1 MPASS
6 EPDFY
11 IKEIPIHGDLI
22 LSPMAGYSDLPFRSL
37 CRELGSA
44 MSYTGFI
51 NARDVLA
58 KSPSVQLK
66 TKYAPNERPVVFQL
80 YDDDP
85 ARLIEAAFRLQEQ
98 EPDIIDINMGCSA
111 RRVSARGAG
120 AGLLRD
126 PQKIAQIFSE
136 LSHKLSVPVSG
147 KIRLGWDDNNRNY
160 LLVARVIAEN
170 GGALVAVH
178 ARTRQQSYNGEAD
191 WDAIAEI
198 KQTLSIPVLG
208 NGDVRTTADI
218 AALKRSTGCDGVM
231 IGRGA
236 IGNPWIFSGFDRQQ
250 VSQQL
255 IRKTMMKHLTRMRAF
270 YGQQR
275 GLVLFRKHLVRYI
288 SPLPVSKIDRQRLLT
303 TEDENEFVALLD
315 TLTFSN

>member
-6 EPDFY
+6 VPDFY
-11 IKEIPIHGDLI
+11 VREIPIHGDLI

-58 KSPSVQLK
+58 GSPSVQMK
-66 TKYAPNERPVVFQL
+66 TKCTPEERPVVFQL

-85 ARLIEAAFRLQEQ
+85 VRLREAAFRLQEQ

-111 RRVSARGAG
+111 RRVSGRGAG

-126 PQKIAQIFSE
+126 PQKIAQIFNE
-136 LSHKLSVPVSG
+136 LSNKLSVPVSG

-170 GGALVAVH
+170 GGELVAVH
-178 ARTRQQSYNGEAD
+178 ARTRQQSYDGKPD

-198 KQTLSIPVLG
+198 KQALSIPVLG

-218 AALKRSTGCDGVM
+218 TALKNITGCDGVM

-236 IGNPWIFSGFDRQQ
+236 IGNPWIFSGLDQQQ
-250 VSQQL
+250 VSPQL
-255 IRKTMMKHLTRMRAF
+255 IHHTMLKHLARMRAF

-288 SPLPVSKIDRQRLLT
+288 SPLPVSKTDRQRLLT
-303 TEDENEFVALLD
+303 TEKENEFAALLD
-315 TLTFSN
+315 TLTFAS

>member
-1 MPASS
+1 MPVSS
-6 EPDFY
+6 GPDFY
-11 IKEIPIHGDLI
+11 IRKIPIHGDLI

-44 MSYTGFI
+44 MSYTEFI

-58 KSPSVQLK
+58 GNPYVQRK
-66 TKYAPNERPVVFQL
+66 TKYNPEERPVVFQL

-85 ARLIEAAFRLQEQ
+85 VRLREAAFRLQEQ
-98 EPDIIDINMGCSA
+98 KPDIIDINMGCSV
-111 RRVSARGAG
+111 RRVSGRGAG

-126 PQKIAQIFSE
+126 PRKIAHIFNE

-147 KIRLGWDDNNRNY
+147 KIRLGWDDDNRNY

-178 ARTRQQSYNGEAD
+178 ARTRQQGYDSKAD

-198 KQTLSIPVLG
+198 KQSLSIPVLG
-208 NGDVRTTADI
+208 NGDVRTAADI
-218 AALKRSTGCDGVM
+218 ATLKKITGCDGVM

-236 IGNPWIFSGFDRQQ
+236 IGNPWIFSGLDRQQ
-250 VSQQL
+250 VSPQL
-255 IRKTMMKHLTRMRAF
+255 VHHTMLKHLTRMRAF

-275 GLVLFRKHLVRYI
+275 GLVLFRKHLVHYI
-288 SPLPVSKIDRQRLLT
+288 SPLPVSKTVRRQLLT
-303 TEDENEFVALLD
+303 TEKEKEFAELLD
-315 TLTFSN
+315 TLTLAS

>member
-1 MPASS
+1 
-6 EPDFY
+6 
-11 IKEIPIHGDLI
+11 
-22 LSPMAGYSDLPFRSL
+22 
-37 CRELGSA
+37 

-58 KSPSVQLK
+58 GSPSVQLK
-66 TKYAPNERPVVFQL
+66 TKYTPVERPVVFQL

-85 ARLIEAAFRLQEQ
+85 ARLREAAFRLQEQ

-111 RRVSARGAG
+111 RRVSGRGAG

-126 PQKIAQIFSE
+126 PQKIAQIFNE
-136 LSHKLSVPVSG
+136 LSHKLFVPVSG

-178 ARTRQQSYNGEAD
+178 ARTRQQSYGGKAD

-198 KQTLSIPVLG
+198 KQSLSIPVLG

-218 AALKRSTGCDGVM
+218 AALKYITGCDGVM

-250 VSQQL
+250 VSPQL
-255 IRKTMMKHLTRMRAF
+255 IHRTMLKHLARMRAF

-275 GLVLFRKHLVRYI
+275 GLVLFRKHLVHYI
-288 SPLPVSKIDRQRLLT
+288 SPLPVSKTDRHRLLT
-303 TEDENEFVALLD
+303 TEKENEFTALLD
-315 TLTFSN
+315 TLTFAS